1 MDVDVPVSRKC
12 SENIFSDFFNLNQFY
27 KFIWKFSTATVVPS
41 HNIMYA
47 FIYSMNYSVILTVQ
61 SSPVSL
67 IVVYFYD
74 IDKTIQLKKLTKNSK
89 Q

>member
-1 MDVDVPVSRKC
+1 MLYIV
-12 SENIFSDFFNLNQFY
+12 
-27 KFIWKFSTATVVPS
+27 
-41 HNIMYA
+41 IMYA

-74 IDKTIQLKKLTKNSK
+74 IDKTIQLKKLYKNTKNIS
-89 Q
+89 